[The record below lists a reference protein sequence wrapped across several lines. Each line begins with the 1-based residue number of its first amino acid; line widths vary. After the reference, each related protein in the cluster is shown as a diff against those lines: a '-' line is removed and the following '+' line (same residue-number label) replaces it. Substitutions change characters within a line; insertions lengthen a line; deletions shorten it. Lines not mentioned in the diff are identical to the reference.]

1 MRLVRLFENT
11 LKKKYISIIM
21 ENEKSEIAET
31 IEPSGVVYTPDDSNV
46 HMNISNDIEQD
57 RVFSWSSTF
66 TESKDFKKHLNK
78 PIKNFDEEELKFYKR
93 LQKREQIKK
102 KEEKEKA
109 LKEEK
114 TKSIFD
120 YQDEK
125 KLEPHSSARQ
135 SQTDHL
141 IESNLTEEDLYIQL
155 ESLKNK
161 FPEIGEQIEVSKNM
175 SMDTLKMKYKLFMT
189 LIEQK
194 HADSV
199 AFNVFLL
206 LNKAVERTA
215 EGYFSTN
222 CLNGLGDNVLQMK
235 SEITDILKE
244 MVSSGE
250 IPIEMLTPQ
259 LRLLMV
265 MSGIVV
271 QTLEQ
276 NRAKNEQ
283 TASIVEE

>member
-1 MRLVRLFENT
+1 MEEEKNEIAIEKEVENT
-11 LKKKYISIIM
+11 ISLNIK
-21 ENEKSEIAET
+21 EEVEK
-31 IEPSGVVYTPDDSNV
+31 
-46 HMNISNDIEQD
+46 D
-57 RVFSWSSTF
+57 RVFTWSATF
-66 TESKDFKKHLNK
+66 TKSKDFKKHLNK
-78 PIKNFDEEELKFYKR
+78 PIKQFDEEESKFYKR

-102 KEEKEKA
+102 KEEKKQ
-109 LKEEK
+109 KEHLEK

-120 YQDEK
+120 IDTVEKDENLGIQYVEK
-125 KLEPHSSARQ
+125 PEIIQ
-135 SQTDHL
+135 SV
-141 IESNLTEEDLYIQL
+141 ELTEEELYIQL
-155 ESLKNK
+155 ESLKSK
-161 FPEIGEQIEVSKNM
+161 FPEIGADIEVSKNM
-175 SMDTLKMKYKLFMT
+175 SIETLKMKYKLFMT

-206 LNKAVERTA
+206 LNKCVERTA
-215 EGYFSTN
+215 EGYFHTN
-222 CLNGLGDNVLQMK
+222 SLNGLSDNVLQMK

-271 QTLEQ
+271 QTIEQ

-283 TASIVEE
+283 GDTPTVSED